1 MSKEIR
7 MKIKIKLYK
16 QRKKEKIK
24 IYKQIKVKGVK
35 YKQAIEAE
43 KFIHPDFTDLAIF
56 KDEKGN
62 GIILDIK
69 TGLVFAIAKWKKQV
83 IEVFN
88 DICADIYCEHI
99 KTEYYQKEIKEFNE
113 LEEYH
118 PEVKKIK

>member
-1 MSKEIR
+1 MNE
-7 MKIKIKLYK
+7 KIKLYK

-24 IYKQIKVKGVK
+24 VYKQIKVKGVK

-56 KDEKGN
+56 KDKYGV

-69 TGLVFAIAKWKKQV
+69 TGLVIACAKWKTTWKKPV
-83 IEVFN
+83 IKLFN
-88 DICADIYCEHI
+88 DICADLYYEYI
-99 KTEYYQKEIKEFNE
+99 KTKDYQKEIKEFNE

-118 PEVKKIK
+118 PELKEIKEK

>member
-1 MSKEIR
+1 MNE
-7 MKIKIKLYK
+7 KIKLYK

-56 KDEKGN
+56 KDKKEN

-69 TGLVFAIAKWKKQV
+69 TGLVVAIAKWKKQV
-83 IEVFN
+83 IRVFN
-88 DICADIYCEHI
+88 DICADLYYEYI
-99 KTEYYQKEIKEFNE
+99 KTKDYQKEIEEFNE

-118 PEVKKIK
+118 PELKEIKEK

>member
-24 IYKQIKVKGVK
+24 VYKQIKVKGIK
-35 YKQAIEAE
+35 YKQAVEAE

-56 KDEKGN
+56 KDKDGV
-62 GIILDIK
+62 GVILDIK
-69 TGLVFAIAKWKKQV
+69 TGLVFAMAKWKKQV

-118 PEVKKIK
+118 QK